1 MKSSIVRTNRI
12 FSGSNSA
19 MALLILA
26 LLTFTALS
34 CGRDSEMHDASGT
47 FEATEIIVSS
57 EVGGKILELNIS
69 EGDTV
74 EGGAVVGQID
84 TIQLYLKKRQLL
96 ATVRALEAR
105 RPELRKQIAAIEEQI
120 AVQAREKE
128 RIERLL
134 KADAATGKQ
143 LDDINSSISILKKQL
158 EAQRS
163 SLTNTSGGITE
174 DAAALMIQTEQLND
188 QLQRSRITSPI
199 KGTILAKYAEAG
211 EVTAPGK
218 PLFKVADMNDIQLK
232 AYITSDLLTKIKPGE
247 SVKVFS
253 DFGEDESREYEGKV
267 IWISDKAE
275 FTPKTI
281 QTRSERANLV
291 YAVKIAVKNDGYL
304 KIGMYGGADIMN

>member
-120 AVQAREKE
+120 AVQTREKE

-304 KIGMYGGADIMN
+304 KIGMYGGADIKN